1 MKDEIIHLY
10 DKNLLLAVWENTT
23 TNQIIYIYIKLLFL
37 LFVFFYNKS
46 RKIKKNKK
54 QKKIKHFI
62 ILKLL
67 YVNV

>member
-37 LFVFFYNKS
+37 LFVFF
-46 RKIKKNKK
+46 
-54 QKKIKHFI
+54 I
-62 ILKLL
+62 INQEK
-67 YVNV
+67 